1 MSDSNKGQEPNK
13 IVLSDEQFQALLQQV
28 KDLQE
33 SGDPNAKERMES
45 ILNAVGVAGV
55 ASGVAVKE
63 TLLGLFALGKKG
75 LGELRKMGQ
84 QSDDEKAEDN
94 K

>member
-1 MSDSNKGQEPNK
+1 MSDSNQGQEPKNV
-13 IVLSDEQFQALLQQV
+13 VLSDEQFQALLQQV

-63 TLLGLFALGKKG
+63 TFLGLIALSKRG
-75 LGELRKMGQ
+75 LDELRKMGQ
-84 QSDDEKAEDN
+84 QNDQDTK
-94 K
+94 

>member
-1 MSDSNKGQEPNK
+1 MSDSNKGQEPNNV
-13 IVLSDEQFQALLQQV
+13 VLSDEQFQALLQQV

-33 SGDPNAKERMES
+33 SGDPSAKERMES

-63 TLLGLFALGKKG
+63 TFLGLIAFGKKG
-75 LGELRKMGQ
+75 LDELRKMGQ
-84 QSDDEKAEDN
+84 QNDQDTK
-94 K
+94 